1 MLVKATF
8 FLLIV
13 HEKDPSNLG
22 DQHIY
27 YIYIYKGRKFSTTNG
42 FTVQSSYAISYE
54 TMNYIL
60 CGGLP
65 EYPLQQCEKSW
76 INVNQDDYNIRD
88 YHMLSHNK
96 STNILI
102 HIIHN
107 VHYEYVRFV
116 LTFQKLKKRSCTH
129 TNSRRNRTHFPN
141 RFSG

>member
-107 VHYEYVRFV
+107 EHYEYVRFV